1 MQTFDYDPQYLNL
14 DNTLACGQVFR
25 WRHQRDGWW
34 VGVVDSQVVK
44 IKQDGGV
51 FTYGTYPTSD
61 NFALIERYFG
71 LDTDLAAIQEVL
83 RRDPFCAEAIDAF
96 PGLRILH
103 QQPDECLLS
112 FVASTANSVPQI
124 AKGIEKFSALYGEFV
139 GETGG
144 HKYYTFPTNAALASA
159 DLDAMGQQT
168 GLGWRGVN
176 VVKVAKQLVEKSVGW
191 LEAMR
196 EVRYVEAV
204 HDLTQL
210 AGVGR
215 KIADCVCLFSLD
227 KFEAVPV
234 DTHVW
239 QLAKEHYLPDLK
251 AKSLTDAAYN
261 TVITA
266 FRERFGNHAGWA
278 QEYLFCAHFVAHWGG
293 KSPLL

>member
-1 MQTFDYDPQYLNL
+1 MRTFDYDPRYFNL

-34 VGVVDSQVVK
+34 VGVVGGQVVK
-44 IKQDGGV
+44 IRQDEGQ
-51 FTYGTYPTSD
+51 FTFGSYPVAD
-61 NFALIERYFG
+61 DYALIERYFA
-71 LDTDLAAIQEVL
+71 LDIDLAAIQDEL
-83 RRDPFCAEAIDAF
+83 RRDPLTAQAIDAF
-96 PGLRILH
+96 PGLRICR

-124 AKGIEKFSALYGEFV
+124 AKGIEKFSALYGVFV
-139 GETGG
+139 GESGG
-144 HKYYTFPTNAALASA
+144 HKYYTFPTNAALAAA
-159 DLDAMGQQT
+159 DPDAMGQQT

-176 VVKVAKQLVEKSVGW
+176 VVKVAKQLADKPDGW
-191 LEAMR
+191 LESLR
-196 EVRYVEAV
+196 TVKYVESV

-227 KFEAVPV
+227 KYEAVPV

-239 QLAKEHYLPDLK
+239 QLAKEHYLPGLK
-251 AKSLTDAAYN
+251 VKSLTDAAYN
-261 TVITA
+261 TVVAA
-266 FRERFGNHAGWA
+266 FRERFGNLSGWA